1 MLYICAVRFDVTE
14 KLKKFAIFL
23 LELNKALMSLRL
35 CWWSRHVL
43 VEYQVT
49 SGTLAVPVF
58 VAIIIAILHI
68 NDWEFGVSVP
78 ISNLNGDFTP
88 PFLTL

>member
-1 MLYICAVRFDVTE
+1 MCRKIRCDGETE
-14 KLKKFAIFL
+14 KICNFSFRTKQGPNVSTAMLVV
-23 LELNKALMSLRL
+23 SS
-35 CWWSRHVL
+35 CSL

-58 VAIIIAILHI
+58 VAIIIAILHK

-78 ISNLNGDFTP
+78 ISNLNSDFTP